1 MSNISVD
8 ARAFPIE
15 NPQGSTVSFASVTL
29 QVNGEDLMAI
39 RGVRVV
45 EGEKGLFVAMPQSQD
60 RNKEFHDVAFP
71 LTADLR
77 KEMNRAVL
85 DAYEAEIGDQGRES
99 QQRSSQRTN
108 GNQQRKQSIGSK
120 IKQGKEKAS
129 QHTYGAPAPT
139 RHQSRSHASGRD

>member
-8 ARAFPIE
+8 ARAYPIE
-15 NPQGSTVSFASVTL
+15 KPQGSTVSFASVTL
-29 QVNGEDLMAI
+29 QVDGEDLVAI

-45 EGEKGLFVAMPQSQD
+45 EGEKGLFVAMPQTQD

-85 DAYEAEIGDQGRES
+85 DAYQAEVGD
-99 QQRSSQRTN
+99 
-108 GNQQRKQSIGSK
+108 RKQSIGNK

-129 QHTYGAPAPT
+129 QHTYGNQQPA
-139 RHQSRSHASGRD
+139 RQQQKSRASARD